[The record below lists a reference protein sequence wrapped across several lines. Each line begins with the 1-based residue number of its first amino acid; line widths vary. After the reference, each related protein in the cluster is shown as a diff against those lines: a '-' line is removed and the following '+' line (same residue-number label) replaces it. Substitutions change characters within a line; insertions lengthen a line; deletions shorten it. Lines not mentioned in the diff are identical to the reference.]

1 MVTAAAVIYPCLI
14 ALATLPKL
22 SECQKE
28 FNYEVLNRVVDEL
41 DVFTNLV
48 HRAIEF
54 PALQITRK
62 NSQVDLS
69 NLDKTLTSYI
79 YPVKLV
85 FPEVSWEYLN
95 KSYFD
100 KRI

>member
-1 MVTAAAVIYPCLI
+1 MVIAAAVIFPCLI

-22 SECQKE
+22 SDCQKE
-28 FNYEVLNRVVDEL
+28 FNYEVLNRVMDEL
-41 DVFTNLV
+41 DVFTDLV

-62 NSQVDLS
+62 NSQVDVS
-69 NLDKTLTSYI
+69 NLEKTMASYI

-85 FPEVSWEYLN
+85 FPEVSWEHHN
-95 KSYFD
+95 TSYFD
-100 KRI
+100 KHV